1 MDTPTRPR
9 STRDRP
15 AKAPLSEDAIV
26 DAALALT
33 RTEGLDAVTMRRV
46 AAELDTGAASLYV
59 YVRNRDE
66 LLRAMMD
73 RVAGT
78 VPPIAADPER
88 WREQAHDLMRGLRDA
103 LEAHPGLASVLT
115 GEPPTTENA
124 LAGAESL
131 LGILLAGG
139 VTSQDAAWA
148 VDILM
153 LIVTA
158 TATEADVRRDSG
170 DGAGLDVFRI
180 RETFAGLSA
189 ERFPLLVSHASELT
203 AGAGEERFRFAI
215 DTVLDGLVARAGGAR
230 SAHSAARAAPRRR
243 VGGDGGSRPASAR

>member
-1 MDTPTRPR
+1 MDTTASPR

-15 AKAPLSEDAIV
+15 AKAPLSENAIV
-26 DAALALT
+26 DAALAIT
-33 RTEGLDAVTMRRV
+33 SAEGLDAVTMRRV

-73 RVAGT
+73 RVVGT
-78 VPPIAADPER
+78 VPRVVPEPER
-88 WREQAHDLMRGLRDA
+88 WREQVHDLMRGFREA
-103 LEAHPGLASVLT
+103 LQAYPGLASVLT

-139 VTSQDAAWA
+139 IASQDAAWA

-158 TATEADVRRDSG
+158 TATEADLRRA
-170 DGAGLDVFRI
+170 AGNDIEVDVFRI
-180 RETFAGLSA
+180 RETFAGLPA
-189 ERFPLLVSHASELT
+189 TRFPLLVGHASELT
-203 AGAGEERFRFAI
+203 AGAGDERFRFAI
-215 DTVLDGLVARAGGAR
+215 DAFLDGLVARA
-230 SAHSAARAAPRRR
+230 ARA
-243 VGGDGGSRPASAR
+243 

>member
-1 MDTPTRPR
+1 MDATTRPR

-26 DAALALT
+26 DAALAIT
-33 RTEGLDAVTMRRV
+33 RAECLDAVTMRRV

-66 LLRAMMD
+66 LLRAMME

-78 VPPIAADPER
+78 VPRVAPEPAR
-88 WREQAHDLMRGLRDA
+88 WREQVHELMRGLRAA

-115 GEPPTTENA
+115 GDVPTTENV

-139 VTSQDAAWA
+139 IASQDAAWA

-158 TATEADVRRDSG
+158 TATETDVRRA
-170 DGAGLDVFRI
+170 AGVSSEADVDHAVAVI
-180 RETFAGLSA
+180 RDTFAGLPA
-189 ERFPLLVSHASELT
+189 TRFPLLVGHAAELV
-203 AGAGEERFRFAI
+203 AGAGDERFRFAI
-215 DTVLDGLVARAGGAR
+215 DTFLDGLVDR
-230 SAHSAARAAPRRR
+230 AARA
-243 VGGDGGSRPASAR
+243 

>member
-1 MDTPTRPR
+1 MDATTSPR

-15 AKAPLSEDAIV
+15 AKAPLSEGAII
-26 DAALALT
+26 DAALAIT
-33 RTEGLDAVTMRRV
+33 RAEGLDAVTMRRV

-73 RVAGT
+73 RVVGT
-78 VPPIAADPER
+78 VPAIVPDPER
-88 WREQAHDLMRGLRDA
+88 WRAQAHDLMRGLRDA

-124 LAGAESL
+124 LVGAESL
-131 LGILLAGG
+131 LGILLVGG
-139 VTSQDAAWA
+139 IASQDAAWA

-158 TATEADVRRDSG
+158 TATEADIRRAAG
-170 DGAGLDVFRI
+170 DGAEVDVLRI
-180 RETFAGLSA
+180 HDTFVALPA
-189 ERFPLLVSHASELT
+189 TRFPLLVSHASELV
-203 AGAGEERFRFAI
+203 AGAGDQRFSFAI
-215 DTVLDGLVARAGGAR
+215 DTFLDGLVARAAQAGSVP
-230 SAHSAARAAPRRR
+230 SADRTQT
-243 VGGDGGSRPASAR
+243 VGV

>member
-1 MDTPTRPR
+1 MNASTRPR

-15 AKAPLSEDAIV
+15 AKAPLSENAIV
-26 DAALALT
+26 DAALAIT
-33 RTEGLDAVTMRRV
+33 AAEGLDAVTMRRV

-78 VPPIAADPER
+78 VPRVTPEPER
-88 WREQAHDLMRGLRDA
+88 WREQVHDLMRGFREA
-103 LEAHPGLASVLT
+103 LDAHPGLASVLT

-139 VTSQDAAWA
+139 IAPQDAAWA

-158 TATEADVRRDSG
+158 TATEADIRRA
-170 DGAGLDVFRI
+170 AGRSDDADVFRI
-180 RETFAGLSA
+180 RDTFARLPPT
-189 ERFPLLVSHASELT
+189 RFPLLVGHASELV
-203 AGAGEERFRFAI
+203 AGDGDERFRFAI
-215 DTVLDGLVARAGGAR
+215 DTFLDGL
-230 SAHSAARAAPRRR
+230 AARAAQ
-243 VGGDGGSRPASAR
+243 A

>member
-1 MDTPTRPR
+1 MRTTFVTNTVRCERRSCQVRSSEMSAPARPR

-15 AKAPLSEDAIV
+15 AKAPLSENAIV

-33 RTEGLDAVTMRRV
+33 RTEGLAAVTMRRV

-66 LLRAMMD
+66 LVRAMMD
-73 RVAGT
+73 RVADS
-78 VPPIAADPER
+78 VPRVAPEPER
-88 WREQAHDLMRGLRDA
+88 WREQVHDLMRGFRDA

-115 GEPPTTENA
+115 GDVPTTENV

-139 VTSQDAAWA
+139 IASQDASWA

-153 LIVTA
+153 LITTA
-158 TATEADVRRDSG
+158 TATETDIRRADGNITDADHDDAV
-170 DGAGLDVFRI
+170 
-180 RETFAGLSA
+180 
-189 ERFPLLVSHASELT
+189 
-203 AGAGEERFRFAI
+203 
-215 DTVLDGLVARAGGAR
+215 
-230 SAHSAARAAPRRR
+230 
-243 VGGDGGSRPASAR
+243 

>member
-1 MDTPTRPR
+1 MSAPARPR

-15 AKAPLSEDAIV
+15 AKAPLSENAIV
-26 DAALALT
+26 DAALAIT
-33 RTEGLDAVTMRRV
+33 RAEGLDAVTMRRV

-66 LLRAMMD
+66 LVRLMMD
-73 RVAGT
+73 RVAGA
-78 VPPIAADPER
+78 VPRVAPEPQR
-88 WREQAHDLMRGLRDA
+88 WREQVHDLMRRLREA

-115 GEPPTTENA
+115 GDVPTTENV

-139 VTSQDAAWA
+139 IASQDAAWA

-158 TATEADVRRDSG
+158 TATEADIRRA
-170 DGAGLDVFRI
+170 AGLTTDADRDDAVAQI
-180 RETFAGLSA
+180 RDTFTGLSPT
-189 ERFPLLVSHASELT
+189 RFPLLVSHASELV
-203 AGAGEERFRFAI
+203 AGAGDERFRFAI
-215 DTVLDGLVARAGGAR
+215 DTFLDGLVARAG
-230 SAHSAARAAPRRR
+230 PQ
-243 VGGDGGSRPASAR
+243 

>member
-1 MDTPTRPR
+1 MNAPTRPR

-15 AKAPLSEDAIV
+15 AKAPLSENAIV
-26 DAALALT
+26 DAALAIT
-33 RTEGLDAVTMRRV
+33 QAEGLDAVTMRRV

-66 LLRAMMD
+66 LLRAMME

-78 VPPIAADPER
+78 VPRVAPEAER
-88 WREQAHDLMRGLRDA
+88 WREQVHDLMRGLRAA

-115 GEPPTTENA
+115 GDVPTTENV

-139 VTSQDAAWA
+139 IASQDAAWA

-158 TATEADVRRDSG
+158 TASEADVRRAAG
-170 DGAGLDVFRI
+170 DGTDVDVFRI
-180 RETFAGLSA
+180 RDTFAGLPA
-189 ERFPLLVSHASELT
+189 TRFPLLVGHASELV
-203 AGAGEERFRFAI
+203 AGAGDERFRFAI
-215 DTVLDGLVARAGGAR
+215 DTFLDGLVARASQA
-230 SAHSAARAAPRRR
+230 
-243 VGGDGGSRPASAR
+243 

>member
-1 MDTPTRPR
+1 MDAPTRPR

-26 DAALALT
+26 DAALAIT

-46 AAELDTGAASLYV
+46 AAKLDTGAASLYV

-78 VPPIAADPER
+78 VPPIAPDPAH
-88 WREQAHDLMRGLRDA
+88 WREQVHELMRGLRRA

-139 VTSQDAAWA
+139 VPPQDASWA

-158 TATEADVRRDSG
+158 TATEADIRRASL
-170 DGAGLDVFRI
+170 DGEELDVFRI
-180 RETFAGLSA
+180 RETFAGLPA
-189 ERFPLLVSHASELT
+189 TRFPLLVRHASELV
-203 AGAGEERFRFAI
+203 AGGADERFDFAL
-215 DTVLDGLVARAGGAR
+215 DTFLDGLVARA
-230 SAHSAARAAPRRR
+230 ARA
-243 VGGDGGSRPASAR
+243 

>member
-1 MDTPTRPR
+1 MSSPTRQR

-15 AKAPLSEDAIV
+15 AKAPLSEDVIV
-26 DAALALT
+26 DAALAIT

-78 VPPIAADPER
+78 VPRVAPKPER
-88 WREQAHDLMRGLRDA
+88 WREQVHDLMRSFREA

-139 VTSQDAAWA
+139 IASQDAAWA

-158 TATEADVRRDSG
+158 TTTEADIRQA
-170 DGAGLDVFRI
+170 AGNTVDDDVFRI
-180 RETFAGLSA
+180 RDTFAALPPT
-189 ERFPLLVSHASELT
+189 RFPLLVAHAPELV
-203 AGAGEERFRFAI
+203 AGAGDERFHFAI
-215 DTVLDGLVARAGGAR
+215 DTFLDGL
-230 SAHSAARAAPRRR
+230 AARAA
-243 VGGDGGSRPASAR
+243 RP